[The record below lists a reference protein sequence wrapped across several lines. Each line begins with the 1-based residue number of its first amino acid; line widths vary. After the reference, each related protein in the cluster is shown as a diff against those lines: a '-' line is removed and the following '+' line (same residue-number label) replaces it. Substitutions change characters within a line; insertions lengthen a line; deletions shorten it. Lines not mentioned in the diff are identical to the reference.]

1 MAPVSLMAQLDKQ
14 GMPMNWDDIEST
26 EVVSIWKDLP
36 DYDLLTLQAEDLADA
51 VNKAIPYRFAY
62 STSVNITTTNAGRW
76 TNLPNGDRVWML
88 GLRAAQ
94 AKALNVNFEVFDIPE
109 GAKVYIY
116 NNTRTDFIGPLQ
128 RSQNEDGGSLATM
141 PVDGNEIVI
150 EYFEPYAV
158 RGNGELVINK
168 VAQSY
173 KELSADVVESCFYQV
188 PQNSNNKMI
197 GDLSSAVMLM
207 LVDDG
212 QRIATGT
219 LVNNTRNDGTPYFIT
234 STAALMGDPESWV
247 FVHGL
252 NQKSCSIEN
261 AGLDCWERA
270 LSGAEV
276 LIDDHASGIALLE
289 IHDRPKTSWGVFYTG
304 WKAQAPGPNHF
315 VCIQQAFG
323 INQSVSL
330 FSGSLL
336 PMNWEGYFAAPVN
349 NWAIG
354 NSFVGSIG
362 SPLFTENGELVG
374 VLVGGN
380 AQCDNQAADY
390 FGMFSTVWNKMESIL
405 NPIEDPRSS
414 TEGFYP
420 IFIDETNTTAET
432 MELFVFPNPASEFIY
447 VQNQSD
453 SGVIKVE
460 FIDSSGRL
468 TTIEHPTLPMIDVS
482 TMVPG
487 IYELRIHTAS
497 SVLNNRVI
505 IQ

>member
-1 MAPVSLMAQLDKQ
+1 MAPVSLWAQLDKQ
-14 GMPMNWDDIEST
+14 GMPMNWEDMEST

-36 DYDLLTLQAEDLADA
+36 EYDLLTLQAEDLADA

-62 STSVNITTTNAGRW
+62 STPVNITTTNSGRW
-76 TNLPNGDRVWML
+76 TNMSNGDRVWML
-88 GLRAAQ
+88 GLRSSQ
-94 AKALNVNFEVFDIPE
+94 ANALNVNFEVFDIPK

-116 NNTRTDFIGPLQ
+116 NNSRTDFIGPLQ
-128 RSQNEDGGSLATM
+128 NSQNEDGGSLATM
-141 PVDGNEIVI
+141 PVDGNEIII

-158 RGNGELVINK
+158 RGDGELVINK

-173 KELSADVVESCFYQV
+173 KELSSDVVESCFYQV
-188 PQNSNNKMI
+188 PDNSENKMI
-197 GDLSSAVMLM
+197 GDLSSSVMLM

-219 LVNNTRNDGTPYFIT
+219 LVNNTRSDGTPYFIT

-247 FVHGL
+247 FVFGL
-252 NQKSCSIEN
+252 NQKSCGLET

-276 LIDDHASGIALLE
+276 LVDDNASGIALLQ
-289 IHDRPKTSWGVFYTG
+289 IHDRPKTSWGVFYAG

-315 VCIQQAFG
+315 VCMQQAFG
-323 INQSVSL
+323 VNQSISL
-330 FSGSLL
+330 YSGNLV
-336 PMNWEGYFAAPVN
+336 PTNWQGYFAAPVSD
-349 NWAIG
+349 WAIG

-362 SPLFTENGELVG
+362 SPMFTEQGELVG

-380 AQCDNQAADY
+380 SECDNQAADY
-390 FGMFSTVWNKMESIL
+390 FGLFSTVWNKMESIL
-405 NPIEDPRSS
+405 NPIEDPRLA

-453 SGVIKVE
+453 AGVIKVE
-460 FIDSSGRL
+460 FIDAAGRL
-468 TTIEHPTLPMIDVS
+468 TTIEHPSLPMINVS
-482 TMVPG
+482 MMVPG
-487 IYELRIHTAS
+487 IYELRIHTTDEVMNS
-497 SVLNNRVI
+497 RVI